1 MFGMGFMEIF
11 LVLLVAIMAL
21 GPEKLPSALV
31 DMAKFFKKIKGEID
45 EAKTTLN
52 NELDISQM
60 KKDAEDLKA
69 SISDV
74 KSLAHIELDD
84 VSAFEDEEEKIKTKA
99 KKKEKIAKKESES
112 EKPKEKNSKKEKIA
126 MTTPTKNKQEV

>member
-11 LVLLVAIMAL
+11 LVLIVAIMAL
-21 GPEKLPSALV
+21 GPEKLPTALV

-45 EAKTTLN
+45 SAKTTIN

-60 KKDAEDLKA
+60 KQEAQDFKE

-74 KSLAHIELDD
+74 QSLSHFGMDD
-84 VSAFEDEEEKIKTKA
+84 VSAFEDEEQKIEVKKKQKIEKIK
-99 KKKEKIAKKESES
+99 EST
-112 EKPKEKNSKKEKIA
+112 SKKERIV
-126 MTTPTKNKQEV
+126 MTTTDTNNKEV

>member
-11 LVLLVAIMAL
+11 LVLIVAIMAL
-21 GPEKLPSALV
+21 GPEKLPTALV

-45 EAKTTLN
+45 EAKTTIH

-60 KKDAEDLKA
+60 KQDAEELKA
-69 SISDV
+69 SITNV

-84 VSAFEDEEEKIKTKA
+84 VSAFEDEEEKIKSKS
-99 KKKEKIAKKESES
+99 KLKEKK
-112 EKPKEKNSKKEKIA
+112 SKKEKIS
-126 MTTPTKNKQEV
+126 METPIKNSEEV

>member
-11 LVLLVAIMAL
+11 LVLIVAIIAL
-21 GPEKLPSALV
+21 APEKLPTAMV

-60 KKDAEDLKA
+60 KQDAEELKA
-69 SISDV
+69 SISNV
-74 KSLAHIELDD
+74 KSLAHIELND
-84 VSAFEDEEEKIKTKA
+84 VSAFEEEEEKIKVKA
-99 KKKEKIAKKESES
+99 KKKEKIAKKESEIK
-112 EKPKEKNSKKEKIA
+112 KPKDKNSKKEKIV
-126 MTTPTKNKQEV
+126 MTTPTVNSEEV

>member
-11 LVLLVAIMAL
+11 LVLIVAIMAL
-21 GPEKLPSALV
+21 GPEKLPTALV

-45 EAKTTLN
+45 SAKTTIN

-60 KKDAEDLKA
+60 KQEAQEFKE

-74 KSLAHIELDD
+74 QSLSHFGMDD
-84 VSAFEDEEEKIKTKA
+84 VSAFEDEEQKIEVKKKQKIK
-99 KKKEKIAKKESES
+99 KIKEST
-112 EKPKEKNSKKEKIA
+112 SKKEKIV
-126 MTTPTKNKQEV
+126 MTTTDTNNKEV